1 MNPLEGEPEFEA
13 IDDDGGGGG
22 DVMVMVRVGGKFC
35 WKWAGFC

>member
-35 WKWAGFC
+35 